1 MGKYT
6 ELIKLFFYI
15 LKKDKPRKPRINFLL
30 FVAPLSFK
38 INRLLV
44 RPTQL
49 IATNSTENGKTLFC
63 FFEKNWI
70 QTIDNID
77 TKGYGTTLKD
87 KKKFIDDI
95 FELNPKV
102 MSFTNDIYIFILL
115 KMLSYKLNNKVK
127 FDWIA
132 ARYQNLEME
141 KNLFQENFFK
151 RFFFNLTY
159 TLMLKYSDI
168 VNSIRIYQYEYFM
181 VTKKMDRFI
190 TSEIIVGGR
199 TQEYLNIINKN
210 NDVYEIEDIIQK
222 YQNKIVLVSR
232 LEACKRAS
240 DGIEAFLKV
249 KNELNLKSCLVI
261 IGSGNE
267 FEKYKTTYKDDDIYF
282 MGAFDHEKTL
292 NSLKYFNFGIMLH
305 GGSSIIEAALAKLPV
320 IAYGFQA
327 MPEYVVDKYSGILI
341 DLNDTIDLEES
352 IIELSNNHDLC
363 RKYGQNAYDVVITRY
378 SEENIR
384 KSINKM
390 DRIMFDY

>member
-1 MGKYT
+1 
-6 ELIKLFFYI
+6 
-15 LKKDKPRKPRINFLL
+15 
-30 FVAPLSFK
+30 
-38 INRLLV
+38 
-44 RPTQL
+44 
-49 IATNSTENGKTLFC
+49 
-63 FFEKNWI
+63 
-70 QTIDNID
+70 
-77 TKGYGTTLKD
+77 
-87 KKKFIDDI
+87 
-95 FELNPKV
+95 
-102 MSFTNDIYIFILL
+102 
-115 KMLSYKLNNKVK
+115 MLSYKLNNKVK